1 MPLIDV
7 LERGYF
13 PKELPNPFC
22 THTFAQVVSGS
33 AALPPDFTP
42 VLHGINPRLRQAKA
56 SRYSHARGGLL
67 RRPLSICNPLAFYRL
82 ARELDQ
88 QWAALTPNVQGTP
101 LSSTNPVFSPIG
113 RAIQGSQA
121 QSLRPTLAVETRLN
135 NRYILRTDISRFYQS
150 IYTHSISWAIHTKPF
165 AKANRG
171 MTHLGNRL
179 DALVRSGQDGQTVGI
194 PIGPDTSLVLA
205 EILMQACDQE
215 LIAALPGVRG
225 YRFID
230 DYELGFRTRTEAEN
244 AFHVLEKILA
254 GYELALNPRKTTVD
268 ELPFRLEA
276 PWAAHLRSFVIRSMP
291 RGQATDLVTYFDL
304 ASELNQKH
312 PDETVLQFAVGRLR
326 GLMVA
331 PQNWR
336 LFQRLLLNLAVPD
349 PAALPFVL
357 EAIFIRVNRGAVPEC
372 AEISQALNT
381 IVVEHSSLGHSS
393 EVAWSLWACLALGI
407 PLSQA
412 ATDAVSHCDDSCVAL
427 LALHCQYCGLVTGR
441 LNTAL
446 WGSYMTPQTLYEEHW
461 LLSYEANVKGWLPS
475 VRRRDHVAADPNF
488 SFLKANNVSFY
499 DVLQAVPATPTAPV
513 PVPQPALPPPV
524 YGSGGGGFGQDE
536 HDVFDN
542 DGDYL

>member
-22 THTFAQVVSGS
+22 THTFAHVVSCS
-33 AALPPDFTP
+33 TTLPSDFTP
-42 VLHGINPRLRQAKA
+42 VLHGYNPRLQQAKA

-88 QWAALTPNVQGTP
+88 QWVALTPNIQGTP
-101 LSSTNPVFSPIG
+101 LSSTNPVFSPTG
-113 RAIQGSQA
+113 RAIQGSQV
-121 QSLRPTLAVETRLN
+121 QSMRPTLAVETRLN

-150 IYTHSISWAIHTKPF
+150 IYTHSIPWAIHTKPF
-165 AKANRG
+165 AKVNRG

-179 DALVRSGQDGQTVGI
+179 DVLVRSGQDGQTVGI

-215 LIAALPGVRG
+215 IIATLPGVRG

-244 AFHVLEKILA
+244 AFHLLEMILA
-254 GYELALNPRKTTVD
+254 GFELALNPRKTTVD

-276 PWAAHLRSFVIRSMP
+276 PWATHLRSFVIRSTT
-291 RGQATDLVTYFDL
+291 RSQATDLVTYFDL
-304 ASELNQKH
+304 ASELNKKY
-312 PDETVLQFAVGRLR
+312 PDEKVHHFAVGRLR
-326 GLMVA
+326 NLIVA
-331 PQNWR
+331 PQNWL

-349 PAALPFVL
+349 PASLPFVL
-357 EAIFIRVNRGAVPEC
+357 EAICLRVNRGAVPEC
-372 AEISQALNT
+372 TEISEALNT
-381 IVVEHSSLGHSS
+381 ILIEHSRLGHSS
-393 EVAWSLWACLALGI
+393 EVAWSLWACLALSI
-407 PLSQA
+407 TLSQA
-412 ATDAVSHCDDSCVAL
+412 ATDAVSQCDDSCVAL
-427 LALHCQYCGLVTGR
+427 LALHCRDVGLVTGR

-446 WGSYMTPQTLYEEHW
+446 WRSHMTPQALYEEHW

-475 VRRRDHVAADPNF
+475 IRRRDHVDADPNF
-488 SFLKANNVSFY
+488 SFLKVNNVSFY
-499 DVLQAVPATPTAPV
+499 DVHQAVPATTIAPI
-513 PVPQPALPPPV
+513 PVPQPAIPPPF
-524 YGSGGGGFGQDE
+524 YGSGGMDFGQDE
-536 HDVFDN
+536 HDVCD
-542 DGDYL
+542 DGGNYL